1 MLGDRSHG
9 QCDMLMGFQI
19 NDEQKLMYVLK
30 TCLRTVA
37 SAWHQALYNRLG
49 RWATV
54 ELLGDKFLRFHVDA
68 CLFVIRDSIRFLAC
82 EDLSYCVLTKLTEI

>member
-1 MLGDRSHG
+1 
-9 QCDMLMGFQI
+9 
-19 NDEQKLMYVLK
+19 MYVLK